1 MDLHGFAPT
10 ERKNVVDWNREFNQ
24 ICVRKRLVDQIGVVD
39 INRRVDGKFRNT
51 LAIGGHCPII
61 TTANCQLLTMRQT
74 GSTCTAIN
82 GLGRMLGSDDIAA
95 IQGVKWSSV
104 QGLQSRRQLHISFGN
119 MFPVNLAGVVLREVF
134 DKWSIYEGRLM
145 GTVFR
150 VRNPLT
156 VSPQAMLKAA
166 AAQRN
171 ASKTKETK
179 KTDKTKKGKRHQ
191 A

>member
-1 MDLHGFAPT
+1 MRDSSSCGSRNRVVVYTQSRGYDSIVGGLPSPPLNHPPVHLLGFLEGDKPGVDLHGFVPT
-10 ERKNVVDWNREFNQ
+10 ERKNVADWNRKFNQ

-74 GSTCTAIN
+74 GSTCTKIN
-82 GLGRMLGSDDIAA
+82 GLGRMLGSDDTAA

-134 DKWSIYEGRLM
+134 DK
-145 GTVFR
+145 
-150 VRNPLT
+150 
-156 VSPQAMLKAA
+156 
-166 AAQRN
+166 
-171 ASKTKETK
+171 
-179 KTDKTKKGKRHQ
+179 
-191 A
+191 